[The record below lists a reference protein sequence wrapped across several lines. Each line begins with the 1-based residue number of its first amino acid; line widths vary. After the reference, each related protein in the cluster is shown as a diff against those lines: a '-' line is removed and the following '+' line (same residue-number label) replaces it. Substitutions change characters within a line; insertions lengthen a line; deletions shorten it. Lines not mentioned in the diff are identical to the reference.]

1 MIPSLTSSKSLNMPD
16 PSSKIRVG
24 HVITRFHGAGGA
36 KNTILTCAGLDKSRF
51 EVDLIVGAS
60 ADEWRAEGAGVNW
73 IQIPSMVRLL
83 HPVKDVLA
91 ARSLKRLFQEKQ
103 YHIVHTHL
111 GKAGILGRWAAHQA
125 RVPIIIHGLHG
136 GTFNPTQNALEN
148 AFYRWVEKKAM
159 AWTDKVISVGEDL
172 VQRYLD
178 AGIGSPEDYVIIH
191 SGMDL
196 SAFRQAATM
205 TEAERIAKKQELGLP
220 ADAFVAGYIAALEWR
235 KGHHHLIEMMKKL
248 APQHPHLHLV
258 FAGEG
263 FSEQRL
269 RDLVARAGLNERIHF
284 LGYRND
290 VPEIMGM
297 LDVKLFVSE
306 REGLPQV
313 LVQADTVGR
322 PILAFEV
329 EGVREV
335 VRDGFNGFI
344 FRQGDVDG
352 LSRALVRFIQNPKL
366 AREMGQNG
374 QSLVDERWD
383 IATMQRK
390 TQELY
395 EELLK
400 SLPRANQSEE

>member
-1 MIPSLTSSKSLNMPD
+1 
-16 PSSKIRVG
+16 
-24 HVITRFHGAGGA
+24 
-36 KNTILTCAGLDKSRF
+36 
-51 EVDLIVGAS
+51 
-60 ADEWRAEGAGVNW
+60 
-73 IQIPSMVRLL
+73 
-83 HPVKDVLA
+83 
-91 ARSLKRLFQEKQ
+91 
-103 YHIVHTHL
+103 
-111 GKAGILGRWAAHQA
+111 
-125 RVPIIIHGLHG
+125 
-136 GTFNPTQNALEN
+136 
-148 AFYRWVEKKAM
+148 
-159 AWTDKVISVGEDL
+159 
-172 VQRYLD
+172 
-178 AGIGSPEDYVIIH
+178 
-191 SGMDL
+191 
-196 SAFRQAATM
+196 
-205 TEAERIAKKQELGLP
+205 
-220 ADAFVAGYIAALEWR
+220 
-235 KGHHHLIEMMKKL
+235 
-248 APQHPHLHLV
+248 
-258 FAGEG
+258 
-263 FSEQRL
+263 
-269 RDLVARAGLNERIHF
+269 
-284 LGYRND
+284 
-290 VPEIMGM
+290 MGM

-335 VRDGFNGFI
+335 MRDGFNGFI